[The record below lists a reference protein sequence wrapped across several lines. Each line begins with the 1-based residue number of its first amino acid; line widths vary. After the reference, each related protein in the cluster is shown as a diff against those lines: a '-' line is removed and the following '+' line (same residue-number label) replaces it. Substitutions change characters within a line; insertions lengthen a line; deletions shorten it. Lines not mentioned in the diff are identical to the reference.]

1 VIRTPV
7 RAPNANAHIERWVG
21 SARRE
26 CLDRI
31 LICNRRQLERVLN
44 IYIRHYNERRPHRAL
59 DYKRLTRAGGLRRTA
74 SPRPRRFDVAT
85 YSADSSTNTKPSPRE
100 AQ

>member
-7 RAPNANAHIERWVG
+7 RAPNATAHIERWVG

-31 LICNRRQLERVLN
+31 LIFNRRQLERVLN
-44 IYIRHYNERRPHRAL
+44 VYIRHYKRP
-59 DYKRLTRAGGLRRTA
+59 TRAGGLRRTA
-74 SPRPRRFDVAT
+74 SPRPRRFDDAT
-85 YSADSSTNTKPSPRE
+85 CSADSSTNTKPSPHE
-100 AQ
+100 IQ